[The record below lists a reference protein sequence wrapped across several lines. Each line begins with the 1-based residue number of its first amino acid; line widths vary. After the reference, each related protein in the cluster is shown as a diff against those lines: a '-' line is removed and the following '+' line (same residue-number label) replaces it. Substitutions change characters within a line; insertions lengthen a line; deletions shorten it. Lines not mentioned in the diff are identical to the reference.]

1 MEDDV
6 VVTGR
11 VGVKDVRHG
20 RHSRLQV
27 HGAILTR
34 TVGAVVVAF
43 DMVERSIARGG
54 FVGAG
59 GVDEAGLDV
68 GKTGHGFPG
77 VVESLADVG
86 GSTAAAVEGQSSH
99 VDISFV
105 IEGERTG
112 FDVKTSRSW

>member
-1 MEDDV
+1 MEN
-6 VVTGR
+6 
-11 VGVKDVRHG
+11 VRHG

-34 TVGAVVVAF
+34 TISAVVIALDV
-43 DMVERSIARGG
+43 VERGITRGG

-68 GKTGHGFPG
+68 GKAGHGFPG

-86 GSTAAAVEGQSSH
+86 SGTAAAVEGQGSH
-99 VDISFV
+99 EGISFLV
-105 IEGERTG
+105 EGEGMG
-112 FDVKTSRSW
+112 FGVKTSRSW